1 MTSNLCVLRSQV
13 LPNFLQEGGG
23 DQASILS
30 WIVRDYT
37 HTYYITSLKMSNKV
51 PVTRL
56 EAFLALKSIG
66 MIGGAESF
74 RALQFSIL
82 FYYI

>member
-1 MTSNLCVLRSQV
+1 
-13 LPNFLQEGGG
+13 
-23 DQASILS
+23 
-30 WIVRDYT
+30 
-37 HTYYITSLKMSNKV
+37 MSSKV

-66 MIGGAESF
+66 MIGGAKALKLSKSESF

-82 FYYI
+82 FYYIWALKFIGQIVGFLEP